1 MYRDQDSKVPRVR
14 PPADTLNIPGMTR
27 SKVSPDG
34 KITHTGAKLVVIMVG
49 LPARGQSRVT
59 DKIRRYLSW
68 QQHHAKTFRMNN
80 GRSIASGADTTE
92 KAEFFDPR
100 TKNERASF
108 IRENLAL
115 STLDDLLEYLLFQ
128 GGSVGILDALNL
140 TLERRKALCIHVK
153 EREPKLGVVFI
164 ESVCEDGQL
173 LEANIASELRGP
185 DYEGN
190 DPASSLADFEK
201 RLRAYE
207 SVYVPLGY
215 YEEEN
220 NMQYIKVIDIGRKT
234 IHHRLQGF
242 LTGAIASY
250 LSTFNTS
257 PRQIWITRHGQ
268 SYDNILSKI
277 GGDSNLTEE
286 GVHYA
291 SALYKFINRKR
302 AEWDKNQQLCH
313 YNALEAAQ
321 GSRPGDKTPP
331 NPDTF
336 GDDESKNFCV
346 WTSMLKRSIYTAKEF
361 EEDDDYDVMAWEM
374 LNQLNT
380 GDLEGLTFEEIE
392 VRFPEE
398 HAKQRADKLH
408 YIYPGVG
415 GEGYLQV
422 ISRLR
427 EFIREMERIKDH
439 ILVIGHSS
447 ICRVL
452 MAYLLDL
459 TRDDIA
465 DLDMPLGM
473 LYSVETKDDGVELHA
488 YRYKEDASD
497 FMEVPGHLSSQRL

>member
-1 MYRDQDSKVPRVR
+1 
-14 PPADTLNIPGMTR
+14 
-27 SKVSPDG
+27 
-34 KITHTGAKLVVIMVG
+34 
-49 LPARGQSRVT
+49 
-59 DKIRRYLSW
+59 
-68 QQHHAKTFRMNN
+68 
-80 GRSIASGADTTE
+80 
-92 KAEFFDPR
+92 
-100 TKNERASF
+100 
-108 IRENLAL
+108 
-115 STLDDLLEYLLFQ
+115 
-128 GGSVGILDALNL
+128 
-140 TLERRKALCIHVK
+140 
-153 EREPKLGVVFI
+153 
-164 ESVCEDGQL
+164 
-173 LEANIASELRGP
+173 
-185 DYEGN
+185 
-190 DPASSLADFEK
+190 LADFKK

-207 SVYVPLGY
+207 NAYVPLGH
-215 YEEEN
+215 YEDAE
-220 NMQYIKVIDIGRKT
+220 NMQYIQVIDLGRKT

-268 SYDNILSKI
+268 SYDNILNKI
-277 GGDSNLTEE
+277 GRDSDLTEE

-291 SALYKFINRKR
+291 SALYKFIDKKR
-302 AEWDKNQQLCH
+302 AEWGKNQQLRH
-313 YNALEAAQ
+313 HNALEAAEDLY
-321 GSRPGDKTPP
+321 PGDQTPP
-331 NPDTF
+331 NPDMF
-336 GDDESKNFCV
+336 EDVESKNFCV

-361 EEDDDYDVMAWEM
+361 EEDDDYDVMAWEI

-380 GDLEGLTFEEIE
+380 GYFEGLTFEEIE
-392 VRFPEE
+392 DRNPEE

-473 LYSVETKDDGVELHA
+473 LYSVETKDNDIELHA

-497 FMEVPGHLSSQRL
+497 FMEVPSHLRSQRP